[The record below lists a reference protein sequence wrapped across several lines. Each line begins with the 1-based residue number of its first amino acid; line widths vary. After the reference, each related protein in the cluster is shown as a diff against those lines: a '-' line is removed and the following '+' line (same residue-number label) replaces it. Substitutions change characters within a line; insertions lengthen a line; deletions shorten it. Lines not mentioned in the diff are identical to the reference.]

1 MNQERKYDT
10 TIENWI
16 TTYQT
21 CMIIENY
28 IGKDE
33 MDDEE
38 VEQYLQEK
46 SKLMSCLI
54 STIVIRSITDKGEYN
69 LQYAQELFN
78 KIMEKVELVQ
88 FDIDYVNE
96 CLVELVEELAQI
108 DEDQSEDEQ

>member
-1 MNQERKYDT
+1 MSQEQKYDT

-21 CMIIENY
+21 CMIIESF

-54 STIVIRSITDKGEYN
+54 STIVIRTITDKEKYS

-78 KIMEKVELVQ
+78 KVMEKVELVQ

-96 CLVELVEELAQI
+96 CLVELVEELAPV
-108 DEDQSEDEQ
+108 DEDQSEDE